1 MYSCI
6 PWDHNTTV
14 LLCGIYTC
22 GWTRPS
28 GWSRT
33 WRTPDSGS
41 RQHWAGGWPPHGRTS
56 WIWSSSSAGTAG
68 ISSSRHLGSP
78 SRHGSVPLNNNKNM
92 AHSTSL
98 YCTVTKRPA
107 ALKMPKL
114 GSDSIALILVVATDV
129 RGMRIPRVHNFPTV
143 GAGVLD
149 RGVLIVAWLHV
160 A

>member
-1 MYSCI
+1 
-6 PWDHNTTV
+6 
-14 LLCGIYTC
+14 
-22 GWTRPS
+22 
-28 GWSRT
+28 
-33 WRTPDSGS
+33 
-41 RQHWAGGWPPHGRTS
+41 
-56 WIWSSSSAGTAG
+56 
-68 ISSSRHLGSP
+68 
-78 SRHGSVPLNNNKNM
+78 M

-149 RGVLIVAWLHV
+149 RGVLIVA
-160 A
+160 